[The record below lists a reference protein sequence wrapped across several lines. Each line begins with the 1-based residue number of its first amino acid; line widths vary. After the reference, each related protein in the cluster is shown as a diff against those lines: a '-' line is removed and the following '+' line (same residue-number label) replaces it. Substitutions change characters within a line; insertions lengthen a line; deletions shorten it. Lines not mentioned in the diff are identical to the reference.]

1 MYIMLCESVTSI
13 LLLFKI
19 CSNPPINKKRK
30 EGPSP
35 WTGKFFGRHNKAKS
49 SMLFIT
55 RQTRSN
61 ERRGK
66 NLGQLNKDL
75 STSNPWTS
83 KYSTCLI
90 QGRTNIQYVQHMDEK
105 MRMSLNLSKR
115 LVQPMD
121 EEAHN
126 KFIKTPKQSNI
137 WTR

>member
-1 MYIMLCESVTSI
+1 MNNIYVMYIMLCESVTSI

-83 KYSTCLI
+83 KYSTSNT
-90 QGRTNIQYVQHMDEK
+90 RTNKCSIRPTHGRENAYEFK
-105 MRMSLNLSKR
+105 
-115 LVQPMD
+115 LV
-121 EEAHN
+121 
-126 KFIKTPKQSNI
+126 KKTCPTHGRGSAE
-137 WTR
+137 